1 MRLDLSLV
9 LFTPIANKIKNEPVD
24 IGTSHGHCG
33 NGSTLSIGKIS
44 RLSTKY
50 KCKES
55 SHQAILAIPSSFAA
69 NLHSALCG
77 QHTQMI
83 NSAECD
89 NKIDIVLDSV
99 IDRHGTDLRNRA
111 FMETHL
117 QAAASP
123 SWKSQ
128 QLLAGHRSEFSSAQ
142 FSALVARVSQ
152 PIQLNRM
159 GAIIA
164 IAQTMSPISCL
175 GLLMSNTL
183 WSLCEYHI
191 RVSTS
196 ASCTPPAR
204 APSGFAWFRAT
215 AHTRLHSLQAR
226 HATWFHPTP
235 DTHTAPG

>member
-1 MRLDLSLV
+1 MLYLR
-9 LFTPIANKIKNEPVD
+9 FTGD
-24 IGTSHGHCG
+24 
-33 NGSTLSIGKIS
+33 
-44 RLSTKY
+44 
-50 KCKES
+50 
-55 SHQAILAIPSSFAA
+55 
-69 NLHSALCG
+69 NL
-77 QHTQMI
+77 
-83 NSAECD
+83 
-89 NKIDIVLDSV
+89 IDIALDSV

-128 QLLAGHRSEFSSAQ
+128 QLLAGHRFEFSTAQ

-152 PIQLNRM
+152 PIQINRV

-164 IAQTMSPISCL
+164 IAPTMSPISCL

-191 RVSTS
+191 RVSTP

-204 APSGFAWFRAT
+204 VPSGFAWFHAT
-215 AHTRLHSLQAR
+215 AHTRLHSLQAK
-226 HATWFHPTP
+226 HAAWCCPTP
-235 DTHTAPG
+235 DTHSCWFTQ